1 MEDATQDFCFST
13 YKNILLNRVVDV
25 IRRDWKKTEK
35 GGRIQGRLK
44 RGNAPKLCDGFPVT
58 VLDHSQHPGLL
69 IKLLLHM

>member
-13 YKNILLNRVVDV
+13 YKNKLLNRVVDL

-44 RGNAPKLCDGFPVT
+44 RDNAPKLCDGFPVI
-58 VLDHSQHPGLL
+58 VLDYSQYPGLL

>member
-13 YKNILLNRVVDV
+13 DKNKLLNRVVDL

-35 GGRIQGRLK
+35 GGRIQGRL
-44 RGNAPKLCDGFPVT
+44 RRDNAPQLCEGFPVF

-69 IKLLLHM
+69 TNLLLPM